1 MTMANATA
9 IQTSSVG
16 MKEIM
21 GVTLGGYAVGYKVL
35 PIRLSVPR
43 VRFGSSAVAIPAK
56 KLRPGREPVSEP
68 ALLYSE

>member
-21 GVTLGGYAVGYKVL
+21 GVTLGGYAVGYK
-35 PIRLSVPR
+35 
-43 VRFGSSAVAIPAK
+43 AVA
-56 KLRPGREPVSEP
+56 
-68 ALLYSE
+68 YTT